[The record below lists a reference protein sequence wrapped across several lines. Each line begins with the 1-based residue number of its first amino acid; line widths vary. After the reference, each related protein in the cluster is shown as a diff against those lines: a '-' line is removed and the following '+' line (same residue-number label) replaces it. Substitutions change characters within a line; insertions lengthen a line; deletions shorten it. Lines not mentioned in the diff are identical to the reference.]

1 MSWIV
6 QSEKVAMAAGA
17 MEEDEVLYAI
27 TVGDMVI
34 AYEQKKGGGAWSQLS
49 VEEKV
54 SLTHRAR
61 QCMEGFCGEGMYN
74 FVDAL
79 KDAIRDWER
88 LASEVGE
95 LNAVPGDVAAR
106 DTV

>member
-34 AYEQKKGGGAWSQLS
+34 AYEQKRVGA
-49 VEEKV
+49 
-54 SLTHRAR
+54 
-61 QCMEGFCGEGMYN
+61 
-74 FVDAL
+74 
-79 KDAIRDWER
+79 
-88 LASEVGE
+88 
-95 LNAVPGDVAAR
+95 PGAN
-106 DTV
+106 